1 MKGKTLLQ
9 TNHSKNVKS
18 NKPNQFIHTIFI
30 EAFLVKEGAIM
41 DLQEY
46 VDQFDSMTC
55 IMSVEKKPNGYGK
68 MRIEVGNKAYID
80 SFKKNND
87 NLIDILFH

>member
-1 MKGKTLLQ
+1 
-9 TNHSKNVKS
+9 
-18 NKPNQFIHTIFI
+18 
-30 EAFLVKEGAIM
+30 M

-46 VDQFDSMTC
+46 VNQFDSMTC

-80 SFKKNND
+80 SFEKNSG
-87 NLIDILFH
+87 NLIDMPPRT

>member
-1 MKGKTLLQ
+1 
-9 TNHSKNVKS
+9 
-18 NKPNQFIHTIFI
+18 
-30 EAFLVKEGAIM
+30 M

-55 IMSVEKKPNGYGK
+55 IISVEKKPNGYGK

-87 NLIDILFH
+87 NLVDTPFGNKFMSGQEGIDILKSLLINYF